1 MRFSFRSTPAAA
13 LAAARAAPVVLL
25 VGASPA
31 ADSLLRATI
40 LAAVAGA
47 RIESVASVTEL
58 VFRLA
63 DPGATAVVIDGA
75 HVPDLSPTLM
85 PLLGGMAPKLQSVL
99 VHDAPDAGLAGA
111 RCVASAQLGAWLHQH
126 LAGASA

>member
-1 MRFSFRSTPAAA
+1 MKFSFKSAPAAA
-13 LAAARAAPVVLL
+13 LSTAPVVLL
-25 VGASPA
+25 VGSSPTS
-31 ADSLLRATI
+31 DSVLRHTI
-40 LAAVAGA
+40 RDAVAGA

-85 PLLGGMAPKLQSVL
+85 PLLGGLAPRLQSVL
-99 VHDAPDAGLAGA
+99 VHDSPDAEAACA
-111 RCVASAQLGAWLHQH
+111 RCIAPAQLGAWLRQH
-126 LAGASA
+126 LGGAAA